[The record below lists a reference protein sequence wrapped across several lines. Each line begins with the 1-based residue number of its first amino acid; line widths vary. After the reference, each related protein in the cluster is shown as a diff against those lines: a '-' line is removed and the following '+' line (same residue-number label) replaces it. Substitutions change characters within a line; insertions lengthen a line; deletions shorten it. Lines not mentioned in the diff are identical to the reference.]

1 MRIKRTIISDHLNDI
16 LAKLRSLSNPENVA
30 GMARFGISAD
40 KTFGITMPVLRGLG
54 KEIRKYSGIAED
66 PAARHKLAS
75 ELWDSE
81 YHEARILAS
90 IVDDFK
96 QVDEA
101 QMEKWVADFDSW
113 DICDQCIINLFEDM
127 GALAWRKAVEWSARE
142 RGFEKRAG
150 FVLMARLAVNDKKAA
165 DIKFEP
171 FFPIIVR
178 ESTDNRNFV
187 KKAINWALRQIGKR
201 NKALNKKAI
210 EVAAQIQSIDNK
222 SAKWIAGDA
231 LRELTGAPVRKR
243 LDN

>member
-1 MRIKRTIISDHLNDI
+1 MNVQTIIS
-16 LAKLRSLSNPENVA
+16 KLKNLSNSDNVA
-30 GMARFGISAD
+30 GMARFGINPD
-40 KTFGITMPVLRGLG
+40 KTFGVTIPVLRQMAKDIK
-54 KEIRKYSGIAED
+54 KEPSVASD
-66 PAARHKLAS
+66 PALRHKIAL
-75 ELWDSE
+75 ELWDCE
-81 YHEARILAS
+81 YHESRILAS
-90 IVDDFK
+90 IIDDYK

-101 QMEKWVADFDSW
+101 QMEKWVKDFDSW
-113 DICDQCIINLFEDM
+113 DVCDQCIMNLFEDM
-127 GALAWRKAVEWSARE
+127 GELAWRKAVEWSSGSSSE
-142 RGFEKRAG
+142 KFEFKKRAG
-150 FVLMARLAVNDKKAA
+150 FVLMARLAVSDKKAA